1 MPKWMDPTF
10 SKSYGQAIPGFPL
23 LCFPQKTNEED
34 IFQIKSHGITAF
46 ATKPLKIPNLINAIT
61 KSLPRANDKRPNTAM
76 AGRSE
81 VWGI

>member
-1 MPKWMDPTF
+1 MDGLNVLKKLWA
-10 SKSYGQAIPGFPL
+10 SHSEIPFIL
-23 LCFPQKTNEED
+23 LSAKTNEED

-46 ATKPLKIPNLINAIT
+46 VTKPLKIPNLINAIT